1 MSEQQIEL
9 VLPEEEVDIHE
20 ADVIQEKQ
28 PDDDH
33 SEQKAT
39 TEEHTT
45 EVDQY
50 SDSVKK
56 RIDKLTYRMREAER
70 QRDQALTY
78 AQSVYKEKQSLQTR
92 LSSSDANLV
101 SEYDARVKSEGER
114 ARNVLKEAQELGD
127 SEAIVLATEAVA
139 KSALE
144 EQNVKRAQSRQKIQN
159 RRQSTSNRQNN
170 QVNSNQQRPDVRRPD
185 PQAEAWAEKNPWF
198 GEDKPMTGAAVAIDE
213 SLRQEG
219 VDPTSQDYYQQLDAQ
234 LKEYFPNKFEQQK
247 TVQQVAGSS
256 RGVGASNRGARQV
269 SLSPSQIAIAKR
281 IGVPLEEYAKY
292 V

>member
-33 SEQKAT
+33 SEQKAS
-39 TEEHTT
+39 EEHTT

-70 QRDQALTY
+70 QRDEALTY
-78 AQSVYKEKQSLQTR
+78 AQSVYKEKQNLQTR

-139 KSALE
+139 KYALE

-198 GEDKPMTGAAVAIDE
+198 GEDKPMTGAAVAIDCNC
-213 SLRQEG
+213 
-219 VDPTSQDYYQQLDAQ
+219 
-234 LKEYFPNKFEQQK
+234 KK
-247 TVQQVAGSS
+247 
-256 RGVGASNRGARQV
+256 NRCA
-269 SLSPSQIAIAKR
+269 A
-281 IGVPLEEYAKY
+281 
-292 V
+292 